1 MRLLFDQNLHPHL
14 VDALKDEFPGSAHV
28 HPLGL
33 GEADDI
39 RIWEFAKAEDF
50 VIASKDSDFA
60 AMSVLRGAPPKVIW
74 IALGNCQA
82 RWDLYQVERDEA
94 DELDEIREHRPS
106 NREPVGG

>member
-1 MRLLFDQNLHPHL
+1 MKLLFDQNLPPHL
-14 VDALKDEFPGSAHV
+14 VHALKDEFPGSAHV

-33 GEADDI
+33 GEAEDI

-74 IALGNCQA
+74 IALGNCTTSEIEQTLRANLA
-82 RWDLYQVERDEA
+82 RIQEFIADFDENY
-94 DELDEIREHRPS
+94 LVLR
-106 NREPVGG
+106 